1 MVTNDQLNE
10 NQELETPVADT
21 KNPLNQDEAGGIENE
36 KPGDLQLL
44 KTELEDQKE
53 KYLRLFAE
61 FDNYKKR
68 TLKEKIELTRN
79 ASQELIQD
87 LLVIL
92 DDFDRA
98 KKLSED
104 QGKPEIFPEGM
115 RLVHHKFLGILQSR
129 GLESMESNGQA
140 FDPQY
145 HEAITEIPVEDTSS
159 KGKVIDTIEKA
170 YVLNHKMIRFAK
182 VIVGK

>member
-1 MVTNDQLNE
+1 MLTNDQLNE
-10 NQELETPVADT
+10 NPEVEINNPDFNSQTVKEESLNTTDEKPNEAELLKIELE
-21 KNPLNQDEAGGIENE
+21 E
-36 KPGDLQLL
+36 
-44 KTELEDQKE
+44 QKD

-79 ASQELIQD
+79 ASQDLIQD

-104 QGKPEIFPEGM
+104 QGKPDIFPEGM
-115 RLVHHKFLGILQSR
+115 RLVHHKLLGILQTR
-129 GLESMESNGQA
+129 GLESKESDGQV

-145 HEAITEIPVEDTSS
+145 HEAITEVPVEDPSK